1 MYPELGY
8 ARKSALGPEDSEA
21 EVAETNA
28 TTIRLTEEDR
38 SNADSIIDAGAATN
52 ISEAIRVALAEY
64 ARTVPRM
71 KAIERRLGEAVRRTA
86 PREIDLLPG
95 GGMINV
101 VIPKDKERGIQR
113 VLARVLT
120 AEGQTVVGA
129 PLDWSVE
136 PLNLAKVVVNAD
148 GTWLESLRE
157 GEGTLRVQSG
167 QLERVSLISVWKDH
181 PELSLHVPDYR
192 LNG

>member
-1 MYPELGY
+1 M
-8 ARKSALGPEDSEA
+8 
-21 EVAETNA
+21 VETNA
-28 TTIRLTEEDR
+28 TTIRLTDEDR
-38 SNADSIIDAGAATN
+38 ANAEAIIRAGAATN

-64 ARTVPRM
+64 ARTAPHM
-71 KAIERRLGEAVRRTA
+71 KAIERRLGEAVRRSA

-101 VIPKDKERGIQR
+101 VIPKDKERGVQR

-120 AEGQTVVGA
+120 AEGQTVAGA

-136 PLNLAKVVVNAD
+136 PSSLAKVVVNSG

-157 GEGTLRVQSG
+157 GEGTLRVRSG
-167 QLERVSLISVWKDH
+167 QLEKVSLIYVWKDH
-181 PELSLHVPDYR
+181 PELSL
-192 LNG
+192 

>member
-1 MYPELGY
+1 M
-8 ARKSALGPEDSEA
+8 
-21 EVAETNA
+21 AETNA

-38 SNADSIIDAGAATN
+38 ANADTIIGSGAATN

-64 ARTVPRM
+64 ARTAPRM
-71 KAIERRLGEAVRRTA
+71 KAIARRLGEAVRRTA

-101 VIPKDKERGIQR
+101 VIPRDKERGIQR

-120 AEGQTVVGA
+120 AEGQTVAGA
-129 PLDWSVE
+129 PLEWSVE
-136 PLNLAKVVVNAD
+136 PSSLAKVVVNAD
-148 GTWLESLRE
+148 GTWLESVRE
-157 GEGTLRVQSG
+157 GEGTLRVRSG
-167 QLERVSLISVWKDH
+167 QLEKFSLIYVWKDH
-181 PELSLHVPDYR
+181 PELGLHVPDYR